1 MGRLLRIPYLVDL
14 IRTDV
19 PAEIRAY
26 GADKRLDRDFMM
38 RGPLLNRLLTRKL
51 RTVLT
56 LHGLPLPAVAP
67 QSDPDRVRSH
77 GELCARLAVPSGG
90 FDDQTIAGLARAVRG
105 YGDAPV
111 LEHAV
116 QQAVGRLFVDNYRAD
131 EQSYAA
137 AVFLDHAVHSM
148 NPLAG
153 ILWRITGKL
162 TQAQDLLAQKVHGDR
177 AGVHATG
184 IAVHNLVRGFV
195 EMRRL
200 LAPPN
205 SPDPAAS
212 DRLVARCLKAPAG
225 VLREVVPD
233 CPSLGDPVRSGTL
246 VVLDLAAAQER
257 EPNPDIV
264 FMKGTWAEC
273 PAAGWV
279 PALLR
284 AVWDRALELP
294 PPTGAPVGGPF
305 RISWSRAEAAR
316 RVSNYR
322 RLLGINLA
330 LQVALGIALLANP
343 GWLSGG
349 PAASFVR
356 ILGLMLVLLGGIYAV
371 GLLDPIR
378 TRWPNIL
385 GLVGRCATAALYLT
399 LAGKFLWLA
408 AFDLAF
414 AGALAWSYWH
424 AFRAELMTR
433 P

>member
-1 MGRLLRIPYLVDL
+1 MRLLRIPYLVDL

-26 GADKRLDRDFMM
+26 GADKRLDRDFAMH
-38 RGPLLNRLLTRKL
+38 GPLLNRLLTRKL
-51 RTVLT
+51 RSVLT
-56 LHGLPLPAVAP
+56 LHGLPFPTVAP
-67 QSDPDRVRSH
+67 QADPDRVRSH
-77 GELCARLAVPSGG
+77 GELSAKLAAPSDT
-90 FDDQTIAGLARAVRG
+90 FNDATLDGLARAVRG
-105 YGDAPV
+105 HPDAPV

-116 QQAVGRLFVDNYRAD
+116 QQAVGRLFADNYRAD

-137 AVFLDHAVHSM
+137 AVFLDRAVHSM

-162 TQAQDLLAQKVHGDR
+162 AQAQGLLAQKVHGDR

-212 DRLVARCLKAPAG
+212 DRLVAGCLKAPAG
-225 VLREVVPD
+225 VLREARPD

-246 VVLDLAAAQER
+246 VVLDLAAAQGR
-257 EPNPDIV
+257 ENSLDIV

-284 AVWDRALELP
+284 AVWDRAIKLP
-294 PPTGAPVGGPF
+294 PSTGGPVGGPF
-305 RISWSRAEAAR
+305 RIGWSRAEAAR
-316 RVSNYR
+316 RLTGYR
-322 RLLGINLA
+322 RLLGVSLV
-330 LQVALGIALLANP
+330 LQFAVGVALLVNP
-343 GWLSGG
+343 AWLSGA

-356 ILGLMLVLLGGIYAV
+356 ILGLILVPLGGIYAV
-371 GLLDPIR
+371 GWFDPIR

-385 GLVGRCATAALYLT
+385 SVVGRCATSALYLA
-399 LAGKFLWLA
+399 LGGKFLWLA

-414 AGALAWSYWH
+414 AAALGWSYWQ
-424 AFRAELMTR
+424 ACRAELMTR